1 MSNTSAANHS
11 HQTGKTYIVSITII
25 GILFFIFGFV
35 TWLNA
40 TLIPFLQTACELTP
54 FESYL
59 VTFAFYI
66 SYFFMALP
74 SSFVLKKTGFKKGMA
89 LGLFVMAIGAL
100 IFIPAANTRTYTWFL
115 LGLFVQGTGLAILQT
130 ASNPYVTILGP
141 IESAA
146 KRISIMG
153 VANKFAGILSPI
165 ILGSV
170 VLAGIDEIEAQLE
183 TITDSAMHAAL
194 LNDLA
199 SRVIVPYI
207 IMAIVLVIMA
217 VAVYFSSLPEIEEE
231 EEDQIDEGKEQNSI
245 FSFPYFWLGVL
256 TLFFYLG
263 AEVIAVD
270 TLINY
275 GKSIGFG
282 IDEAKFFSSFTLVG
296 MIVGYFFGILAIP
309 KYISQQ
315 KALKYFA
322 LLGVLFSII
331 AVSTT
336 GYTSVFFIA
345 ALGFANSIMWP
356 AIWPLSIDG
365 LGRNIKL
372 GSAFLIMAI
381 AGGATIPL
389 LYGYLSG
396 LPSVG
401 STYAYAIL
409 IPCYLVIFYFAAW
422 GYKVGK
428 NKKHHLV
435 I

>member
-1 MSNTSAANHS
+1 MQKTATSTKNDYL
-11 HQTGKTYIVSITII
+11 GPIIII

-40 TLIPFLQTACELTP
+40 TLIPFLKTACELTS

-66 SYFFMALP
+66 SYFVMALP
-74 SSFVLKKTGFKKGMA
+74 SSFVLKKTGFKNGMA
-89 LGLFVMAIGAL
+89 LGLLIMAVGAL

-165 ILGSV
+165 ILGSI
-170 VLAGIDEIEAQLE
+170 VLKGIDGIEKELQG
-183 TITDSAMHAAL
+183 ITEEAARNQL
-194 LNDLA
+194 LNELA
-199 SRVIVPYI
+199 SRVITPYI
-207 IMAIVLVIMA
+207 IMAIVLFIMA
-217 VAVYFSSLPEIEEE
+217 LAVKYSSLPEVEAEEE
-231 EEDQIDEGKEQNSI
+231 ETDTEESSHKSI

-256 TLFFYLG
+256 TLFFYIG

-275 GKSIGFG
+275 GLSLGFD
-282 IDEAKFFSSFTLVG
+282 IKEAKFFSSFTLVA
-296 MIVGYFFGILAIP
+296 MIVGYFVGIIAIP

-315 KALKYFA
+315 KALRYFA
-322 LLGVLFSII
+322 LLGVLFTTI
-331 AVSTT
+331 AIFTD
-336 GYTSVFFIA
+336 GYTSVLFIA
-345 ALGFANSIMWP
+345 ALGFSNSIMWP
-356 AIWPLSIDG
+356 AIWPLAIGG
-365 LGRNIKL
+365 LGRFTKL
-372 GSAFLIMAI
+372 GSAFMIMAI

-389 LYGYLSG
+389 LYGYLAD
-396 LPSVG
+396 LPNVG
-401 STYAYAIL
+401 TTLAYAIL
-409 IPCYLVIFYFAAW
+409 IPCYLIIFFFATW
-422 GYKVGK
+422 GYKIGR
-428 NKKHHLV
+428 KKS
-435 I
+435 